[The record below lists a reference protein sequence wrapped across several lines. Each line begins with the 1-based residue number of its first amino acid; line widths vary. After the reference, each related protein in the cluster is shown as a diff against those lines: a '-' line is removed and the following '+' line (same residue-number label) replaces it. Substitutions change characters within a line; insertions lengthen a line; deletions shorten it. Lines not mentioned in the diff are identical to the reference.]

1 MTPTQIF
8 GLQFALSLTVYALIA
23 RWYVAPRLAAMP
35 LRDALVPLLLL
46 HAFRHMGLVF
56 LLPGFVGSA
65 LPAQFAVPT
74 AYGDLATGLLA
85 LTAAIALRSG
95 WPLAL
100 GLVWAAN
107 IVGTLDFAYGFYQ
120 GARLGISLGAAYYIP
135 TVVNPAMWIC
145 HFLMFWL
152 LLRRSGTGKARAV
165 R

>member
-1 MTPTQIF
+1 MTPPQIF
-8 GLQFALSLTVYALIA
+8 VLQVSLSLTVYALIA

-56 LLPGFVGSA
+56 LLPGLVGTA
-65 LPAQFAVPT
+65 LPPAFALPT

-85 LTAAIALRSG
+85 LSAAITLRSR
-95 WPLAL
+95 WPLAI
-100 GLVWAAN
+100 GLAWAAN
-107 IVGTLDFAYGFYQ
+107 IVGTLDFVYGFYQ

-135 TVVNPAMWIC
+135 TVVNPAMWVC

-152 LLRRSGTGKARAV
+152 LLRRPGVKNARASV
-165 R
+165 